1 MPMIAAGV
9 GLLVVCCSSSSAAM
23 MMGGDDKED
32 PVVPKTPVKT
42 DSGSD
47 ESDDDD
53 SSADSSTQPETKLDE
68 ERKKISPNFAP
79 IPANP
84 LAVNAYKAK
93 YRHEGVPS
101 KYDGGELF
109 HVTSIPGS
117 DWREKETHCFNK
129 CTDLS
134 DCVLMTLKKDNKNKY
149 VECWGRSEVGYEN
162 RSGPNGYMSYHKT

>member
-9 GLLVVCCSSSSAAM
+9 GLLVICSSSSAAAM
-23 MMGGDDKED
+23 MMGGGGEED

-42 DSGSD
+42 D
-47 ESDDDD
+47 SDDDD

-68 ERKKISPNFAP
+68 KRKKISSTFAP

-84 LAVNAYKAK
+84 LAVNAYKAE

-129 CTDLS
+129 CTDS
-134 DCVLMTLKKDNKNKY
+134 PDCVLMTLKKDNNNKY

-162 RSGPNGYMSYHKT
+162 RSGPKGYMSYHKT